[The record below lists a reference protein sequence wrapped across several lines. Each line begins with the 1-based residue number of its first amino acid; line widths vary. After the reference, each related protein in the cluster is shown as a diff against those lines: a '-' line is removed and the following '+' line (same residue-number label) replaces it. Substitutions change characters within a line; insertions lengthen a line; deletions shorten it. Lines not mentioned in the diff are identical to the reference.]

1 MSETMFYLTIALYCL
16 QVMTASCQTSVR
28 TCDRTQTE
36 SAGASGSIEFRGN
49 CRLTLR
55 SVQGKIN
62 IGGVSKQVPCNG
74 KPQIFINSEYYCADN
89 SVAGVIIEVGD
100 SSELTLNAPEQV
112 PYPIHYYHGECF
124 SYQSCDSNLMFGRLK
139 LMLVHVP

>member
-16 QVMTASCQTSVR
+16 QVMTASCQTSVH

-49 CRLTLR
+49 CRLTLS

-62 IGGVSKQVPCNG
+62 IGGVSKQALCKG
-74 KPQIFINSEYYCADN
+74 KPQLVINSDNYCADN
-89 SVAGVIIEVGD
+89 SVADVIIDVGD
-100 SSELTLNAPEQV
+100 SSELTITAPEQV
-112 PYPIHYYHGECF
+112 PFPIHYYHGECF
-124 SYQSCDSNLMFGRLK
+124 LYWSCDCQI
-139 LMLVHVP
+139 